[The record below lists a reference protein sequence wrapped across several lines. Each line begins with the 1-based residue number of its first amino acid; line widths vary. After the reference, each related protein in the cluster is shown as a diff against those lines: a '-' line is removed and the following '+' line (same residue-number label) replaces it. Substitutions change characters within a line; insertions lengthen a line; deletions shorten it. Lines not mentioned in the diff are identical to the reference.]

1 MGEKQG
7 VYSQISILGIPPIA
21 NKNAAIAKAAE
32 NGGITN
38 ISTVDYNTTFL
49 FFLIKYE
56 TIVTGNW
63 CCRAVPRE
71 LVFFILFLLS
81 VSLIFSGNGTI
92 LWTEEN
98 EA

>member
-1 MGEKQG
+1 MKQLPKLLAVILLLVIISSCTMNKSICVISNLLGEKQG

-56 TIVTGNW
+56 TIVTGN
-63 CCRAVPRE
+63 
-71 LVFFILFLLS
+71 
-81 VSLIFSGNGTI
+81 
-92 LWTEEN
+92 
-98 EA
+98 

>member
-1 MGEKQG
+1 MKQLAKLLAVVLLLVIISSCTMNKPICATSNPLGEKQG

-56 TIVTGNW
+56 TIVTGN
-63 CCRAVPRE
+63 
-71 LVFFILFLLS
+71 
-81 VSLIFSGNGTI
+81 
-92 LWTEEN
+92 
-98 EA
+98 

>member
-1 MGEKQG
+1 MKQLPKLLAVVLLLVIISSCTMNKPICATSNPLGEKQG

-56 TIVTGNW
+56 TIVTGN
-63 CCRAVPRE
+63 
-71 LVFFILFLLS
+71 
-81 VSLIFSGNGTI
+81 
-92 LWTEEN
+92 
-98 EA
+98 

>member
-1 MGEKQG
+1 MKQLAKLLAVVLLLVIISSCTVNKPICATSNPLGEKQG

-56 TIVTGNW
+56 TIVTGN
-63 CCRAVPRE
+63 
-71 LVFFILFLLS
+71 
-81 VSLIFSGNGTI
+81 
-92 LWTEEN
+92 
-98 EA
+98 

>member
-1 MGEKQG
+1 MKQLPKLLAVILLLVIISSCTMNKPICATSNPLGENQG
-7 VYSQISILGIPPIA
+7 VYPQISILAIPPIA

-56 TIVTGNW
+56 TIVTGN
-63 CCRAVPRE
+63 
-71 LVFFILFLLS
+71 
-81 VSLIFSGNGTI
+81 
-92 LWTEEN
+92 
-98 EA
+98 

>member
-1 MGEKQG
+1 MKQLPKLLAVILLLVIISSCTMNKPICATSNPLGEKQG

-56 TIVTGNW
+56 TIVTGN
-63 CCRAVPRE
+63 
-71 LVFFILFLLS
+71 
-81 VSLIFSGNGTI
+81 
-92 LWTEEN
+92 
-98 EA
+98 